1 MLDICTVFEN
11 SMSNLKSE
19 KGVSKIIYAVDLFC
33 GIGALTCGLQKAGIQ
48 VVAGYDIDKSCR
60 HGYEHNNSVKFY
72 GRSVSD
78 LSGDE
83 ISALYPADS
92 LKILVGCAPCQP
104 FSTHTNKSRE
114 KQEEDERWNLLDA
127 FGRLV
132 EETCPDFVSMENV
145 TNLRNQ
151 GVFRTFVATL
161 ERLGYF
167 VNYQIVDCPDY
178 GIPQKR
184 RRLILLAS
192 KLAKPCL
199 IEPTHIPHRTTYD
212 EIGNL
217 PKIKAGE
224 VCTSDPLHRAPTMN
238 DTMLARIK
246 QSVPNGTWLDWE
258 EELRTPCHRTE
269 SGQSYKSVYG
279 RMSWDKPSPTIT
291 TQFYNFG
298 TGRFG
303 HPEQDRAISLRE
315 GALLQTFPC
324 DYQFVAPDEPIHFTK
339 IGRYIGN
346 AVPVR
351 LGEVIGLSIIE
362 HFKRHL

>member
-1 MLDICTVFEN
+1 
-11 SMSNLKSE
+11 MSDQKSE
-19 KGVSKIIYAVDLFC
+19 KGLSKPIFAVDLFC
-33 GIGALTCGLQKAGIQ
+33 GIGALTCGLQRAGIQ
-48 VVAGYDIDKSCR
+48 VNAGYDIDESCR
-60 HGYEHNNSVKFY
+60 HGYEYNNSVKFHC
-72 GRSVSD
+72 RSVSD
-78 LSGDE
+78 LNGDE
-83 ISALYPADS
+83 LSKHYSANG
-92 LKILVGCAPCQP
+92 LKVLVGCAPCQP

-114 KQEEDERWNLLDA
+114 KQEEGKRWNLLDA

-132 EETCPDFVSMENV
+132 EEIQPDFVSMENV

-151 GVFRTFVATL
+151 DVFRRYVATL
-161 ERLGYF
+161 EKLKYLVHF
-167 VNYQIVDCPDY
+167 QIVDCPDY

-192 KLAKPCL
+192 KLAKPRL
-199 IEPTHIPHRTTYD
+199 IEPTDITYRTTYD
-212 EIGNL
+212 EIGDL
-217 PKIKAGE
+217 PEIKAGE
-224 VCTSDPLHRAPTMN
+224 ICESDPLHRAPAMN
-238 DTMLARIK
+238 DIMLARIK
-246 QSVPNGTWLDWE
+246 QSIPNGTWLDWE
-258 EELRTPCHRTE
+258 EELRTPCHRSE

-279 RMSWDKPSPTIT
+279 RMAWDKPSPTIT

-303 HPEQDRAISLRE
+303 HPEQNRAISLRE
-315 GALLQTFPC
+315 GALLQTFPP
-324 DYQFVAPDEPIHFTK
+324 DYQFVAPGEPIYFTK

>member
-1 MLDICTVFEN
+1 MLF
-11 SMSNLKSE
+11 MSNQKLDKSF
-19 KGVSKIIYAVDLFC
+19 SKPIFAVDLFC

-48 VVAGYDIDKSCR
+48 VNAGYDIDESCR
-60 HGYEHNNSVKFY
+60 HGYEYNNSVKFH
-72 GRSVSD
+72 RCSVSD
-78 LSGDE
+78 LRGDE
-83 ISALYPADS
+83 LSMHYPDDS

-114 KQEEDERWNLLDA
+114 KQEEGERWNLLDS
-127 FGRLV
+127 FGKLV
-132 EETCPDFVSMENV
+132 EETSPDFVSMENV

-151 GVFRTFVATL
+151 DVFRNFVATL

-167 VNYQIVDCPDY
+167 VHYQIVDCPDY

-192 KLAKPCL
+192 KFAKPRL

-224 VCTSDPLHRAPTMN
+224 ICETDSLHRAPAML
-238 DTMLARIK
+238 DTMLKRIK

-258 EELRTPCHRTE
+258 EELRTPCHRSK

-279 RMSWDKPSPTIT
+279 RMAWDKPSPTIT

-315 GALLQTFPC
+315 GALLQTFPP
-324 DYQFVAPDEPIHFTK
+324 DYQFVAPGDPIYFK
-339 IGRYIGN
+339 RIGRFIGN